1 MATSDAGEKKMLM
14 LKSSDGEEFD
24 VEEVVAMESQ
34 TIRHMIEDDCAD
46 KVIPIHNI
54 NSEILSKVIEYCNKH
69 VLAKP
74 GNVATGSPGAVAS
87 NTMPPAALAKDLK
100 LGDAEFIKVNHA
112 TLFDLIQ
119 AASYLKIK
127 GLLDLT
133 CQTVADMIRGK
144 TPEEIRNFFNIKKD
158 YLPEEEEKIHMENQ
172 WAFQ

>member
-1 MATSDAGEKKMLM
+1 MATSNAGEKKMIM
-14 LKSSDGEEFD
+14 LKSSDGKEFE

-34 TIRHMIEDDCAD
+34 TNRHMIEDDCTD
-46 KVIPIHNI
+46 KAIPIPNI

-69 VLAKP
+69 VLAKA
-74 GNVATGSPGAVAS
+74 GNVATRSPGAAAS
-87 NTMPPAALAKDLK
+87 NTAAPAALAEDLK
-100 LGDAEFIKVNHA
+100 IWDAKFIKVNHA

-119 AASYLKIK
+119 AANYLKIE

-144 TPEEIRNFFNIKKD
+144 IPEEIRNFFNIKND
-158 YLPEEEEKIHMENQ
+158 YLPEEEEKIRRENQ

>member
-1 MATSDAGEKKMLM
+1 MVTSDAGEKKMLM
-14 LKSSDGEEFD
+14 LKSSDGEEFE

-46 KVIPIHNI
+46 KAIPIHNI

-69 VLAKP
+69 VPAKP
-74 GNVATGSPGAVAS
+74 GNVASGSPGAATS
-87 NTMPPAALAKDLK
+87 NTMPPAALGKDLK
-100 LGDAEFIKVNHA
+100 LWDAEFIKVNHA

-133 CQTVADMIRGK
+133 CQTVVDMIRGK
-144 TPEEIRNFFNIKKD
+144 TPEEIRNFFNIKND
-158 YLPEEEEKIHMENQ
+158 YLPEEEEKIRRGNQ